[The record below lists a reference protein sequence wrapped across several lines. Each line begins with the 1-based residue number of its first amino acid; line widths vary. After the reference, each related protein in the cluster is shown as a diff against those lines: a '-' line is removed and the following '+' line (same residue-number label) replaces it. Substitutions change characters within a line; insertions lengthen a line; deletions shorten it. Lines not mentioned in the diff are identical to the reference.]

1 VRVFFAAALL
11 VAGLPGSS
19 TAASPL
25 LVRYTESG
33 TLLALENAL
42 TVRADGRCRLDWGHS
57 GPEPGSGHAAF
68 RLAPAALRSLRT
80 ALADARF
87 PTLRRRFERKPPW
100 PDTPTFTVTYRAKR
114 VTVSGGASGPPRL
127 ARLIARLGRIV
138 NAHSG

>member
-19 TAASPL
+19 TAVSPL

-33 TLLALENAL
+33 TLLAVENEL
-42 TVRADGRCRLDWGHS
+42 SVRQDGRCRLVWSHS

-68 RLAPAALRSLRT
+68 RLAPAALRSLRA

-87 PTLRRRFERKPPW
+87 PTLKRRYERDPPGADM
-100 PDTPTFTVTYRAKR
+100 PSFTLTYRGKR
-114 VTVSGGASGPPRL
+114 VTVGGGATGPPRL
-127 ARLIARLGRIV
+127 ARLIARLGRTV
-138 NAHSG
+138 QAHSR